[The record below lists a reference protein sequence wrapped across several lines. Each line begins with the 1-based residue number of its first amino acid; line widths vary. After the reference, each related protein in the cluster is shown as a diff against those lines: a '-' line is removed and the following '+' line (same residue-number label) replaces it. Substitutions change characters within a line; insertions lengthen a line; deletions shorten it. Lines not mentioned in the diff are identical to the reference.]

1 MESYDYLKSTM
12 DSDPNSHIYM
22 ALGTPFHDKKRN
34 EQRRPMADMGVYFTP
49 KMYDV
54 PFSNENAIRHNRL
67 DRKNITGLSD
77 YYLQTVKQSI
87 EGKDE
92 DDWTGHDDDAMQ
104 ILDNTYSLNPDEKFV
119 KEKMEGNIHF
129 HPQKLFTEVPSS
141 ITIGS
146 MFSDPSMTHSAMTL
160 AAIAKRDLG
169 AEKIIASDSL
179 SPYSSKL
186 TRNAIKK
193 GLPVE
198 PNMANPKAK
207 VTNANTMNPRS
218 VSMESDEEFHDDIGG
233 PIQAIPH
240 EQVKAARQDLRDMLR
255 ANRPV
260 RNNTPVTPKGLSA
273 QFLPG
278 MEGFV

>member
-12 DSDPNSHIYM
+12 DSDPNSHIYV
-22 ALGTPFHDKKRN
+22 ALGKPFHDKELN

-104 ILDNTYSLNPDEKFV
+104 ILDNTSGLNPDEKFV
-119 KEKMEGNIHF
+119 KEKMEGNLHF

-141 ITIGS
+141 ITIGT
-146 MFSDPSMTHSAMTL
+146 MFADPSMTHSAMTL
-160 AAIAKRDLG
+160 AAIAKHDLG
-169 AEKIIASDSL
+169 AEKIISSDSL
-179 SPYSSKL
+179 SSYSSKL

-207 VTNANTMNPRS
+207 VTNASTMSPRS
-218 VSMESDEEFHDDIGG
+218 VSMESDEEFYDHIGG
-233 PIQAIPH
+233 PIEAIPH
-240 EQVKAARQDLRDMLR
+240 KQVKAARQDLRDMLR

>member
-12 DSDPNSHIYM
+12 DHDPNSHIYV
-22 ALGTPFHDKKRN
+22 ALGEPFHDKELN
-34 EQRRPMADMGVYFTP
+34 EQRRPMADMGVHFTP

-104 ILDNTYSLNPDEKFV
+104 ILHNTYSLNPDEKFV

-141 ITIGS
+141 ITIGT
-146 MFSDPSMTHSAMTL
+146 MFADPSMTHSAMTL

-169 AEKIIASDSL
+169 AEKIISSDSL
-179 SPYSSKL
+179 SSYSSKL

-207 VTNANTMNPRS
+207 VTNASTMNPRS
-218 VSMESDEEFHDDIGG
+218 VSMESDEEFYDHIGG